1 MDERRGVGDRG
12 EELAVRYLARFGW
25 TVLERNWRCRYGELD
40 LICREPDGTVVI
52 CEVKTRR
59 GRGYGGPLEA
69 ITYTKA
75 RRLRRLTAAWARQ
88 HPAPVPA
95 LRIDA
100 IGVLWH
106 PDGTAS
112 IAHERGIAR

>member
-12 EELAVRYLARFGW
+12 EDLAARYLERCGW
-25 TVLERNWRCRYGELD
+25 IVLERNWRCRYGEID
-40 LICREPDGTVVI
+40 LVCREPDGTVVI
-52 CEVKTRR
+52 CEVKART

-69 ITYTKA
+69 ITQAKA
-75 RRLRRLTAAWARQ
+75 RRLRHLTAAWARE
-88 HPAPVPA
+88 HPGRRPG

-112 IAHERGIAR
+112 VSHERGIAR